1 MSTLLVPTG
10 TRPWFR
16 GHPGAAVA
24 VSATLFAGV
33 LGLRYAV
40 DDPDEPVTLLFCLP
54 IALLAVT
61 FGRRIGTVAGL
72 AGITL
77 LSFWAWTT
85 GADLS
90 LLGWVTRAV
99 PMLLLGVLL
108 GDAVDRLLAYEQERV
123 SVERISRRHR
133 QAVEINDSIVQHLTA
148 AKWAVEAG
156 DTDRALEILTSTVG
170 SAQLIVSE
178 LLRDADAGAP
188 RGRRARVSTVC
199 PQQTQGVRPVQ
210 RAMATGQ
217 FACRMRAWPTDPST
231 RPARPL
237 WPRDPMTTSKAVR
250 LASARS
256 CAADPTSAWGS
267 AVTSGYFAD
276 QRRTASAVSWSAL
289 R

>member
-178 LLRDADAGAP
+178 LLRDADAG
-188 RGRRARVSTVC
+188 S
-199 PQQTQGVRPVQ
+199 
-210 RAMATGQ
+210 
-217 FACRMRAWPTDPST
+217 PS
-231 RPARPL
+231 
-237 WPRDPMTTSKAVR
+237 
-250 LASARS
+250 
-256 CAADPTSAWGS
+256 GS
-267 AVTSGYFAD
+267 
-276 QRRTASAVSWSAL
+276 R
-289 R
+289 